1 MSAQAARREVVTDY
15 TSQQHEDII
24 AYLQSMGGKLSG
36 NNIKKI
42 PCPSCGKAEAWTKVA
57 DPTVIIC
64 NRREKCGTNKHIKS
78 IAPHLFANW
87 AERFPSSST
96 DPNATARAYL
106 QARGLDPTKFDFEQG
121 TWTEQGHHIT
131 TVAFSCPWTKK
142 KWHRFLDI
150 PKGIE
155 GKTRWDKAEG
165 ESYQG
170 HAWATVEKIDSSQP
184 LWMVE
189 GILEALSLQ
198 QGLGV
203 QAATTFSATH
213 IPTKFYEQLDTSQEI
228 IIALNSDNAG
238 QDGSHKNLEHLK
250 KLGFKQI
257 KVYQPPVGKDWND
270 LLCLGLF
277 AEELREKTL
286 ADAKW
291 SGRLLQAKSPDEYFT
306 ILRERSKKSL
316 QFFIWNGRT
325 WIGSTTTKNDELV
338 IKVERAAD
346 CELRL
351 LFSLNDTTD
360 KLRHKQVFILE
371 TKSQREG
378 IKQVRVSAN
387 ELVQS
392 TALSTTLLET
402 TRQVLRVPSAQYA
415 EFADFL
421 LKGKPPTIRQLE
433 TTGYDEDSNAFVFP
447 KFAFDQHGQLHQP
460 NAHGYYEQLRLM
472 PKEDPNAIKDLPK
485 GTADIPNILQDHWTA
500 FGVNG
505 ALSLGFQVASLFLHS
520 TFPHLGFHPI
530 LSKWGDA
537 GTGKTEGSR
546 IENQMFGMNW
556 TGVAMPKQTT
566 GNGLDRV
573 CAKQSSQVV
582 FINEAAD
589 GKTNFSM
596 DKLLTIFNREGVVKA
611 QKSNDLSTRVVEFKA
626 ALAFTW
632 NVEMRATAPI
642 KQRMVSLQYKANDQN
657 QETREAFRS
666 LFERKP
672 EELASVLQLLM
683 QHRAEIEQQL
693 VQDVLKLRSKL
704 LLLGV
709 ATERIAGCYAV
720 CLAGFQAL
728 VSIAGLDVQVA
739 KERLKLVMEQATQMA
754 KTKNAYASDETE
766 DADVF
771 LEAIL
776 GELQG
781 RPDPTAYSD
790 SGFKLYKDRTT
801 NEQQVAIHIESA
813 VPYLREQRRL
823 ELTRDLK
830 ALKSQLQQHPLFVK
844 KDYPTKIYDKNVKA
858 YVFRYEL
865 EQEEQ
870 KVESVESVEKKV
882 ESPE

>member
-1 MSAQAARREVVTDY
+1 MSAQAAIVGKEKDY
-15 TSQQHEDII
+15 DSQFKEEIVAHLI
-24 AYLQSMGGKLSG
+24 SMGGKVSG
-36 NNIKKI
+36 NNINSI
-42 PCPSCGKAEAWTKVA
+42 TCPSCGKAEAWTKAV

-64 NRREKCGTNKHIKS
+64 NRKNNCGTNTHIKF

-87 AERFPSSST
+87 AERFPSNPT

-106 QARGLDPTKFDFEQG
+106 RARGLDPTKFDFEQG
-121 TWTEQGHHIT
+121 TWSEQSHNIT
-131 TVAFSCPWTKK
+131 TVAFSCPWTSKR
-142 KWHRFLDI
+142 WHRLLDV
-150 PKGIE
+150 PKGID

-170 HAWATVEKIDSSQP
+170 NAWATSEIDSSQP

-198 QGLGV
+198 QGLGF
-203 QAATTFSATH
+203 QAATTFSAAH
-213 IPTKFYEQLDTSQEI
+213 IPTKFYEQLDRSQEI
-228 IIALNSDNAG
+228 IIALNADKAG
-238 QDGSHKNLEHLK
+238 QDGTHKNLEQLK

-257 KVYQPPVGKDWND
+257 KVSQPPVGKDWND

-286 ADAKW
+286 ADARW
-291 SGRLLQAKSPDEYFT
+291 SGRLLQAKSPDEYFM
-306 ILRERSKKSL
+306 ILRERSKKPT
-316 QFFIWNGRT
+316 QFFLWSGRT
-325 WIGSTTTKNDELV
+325 WIGSATTNKEGEDV
-338 IKVERAAD
+338 IKVDRAAD

-360 KLRHKQVFILE
+360 KLRHKQVFLLE

-378 IKQVRVSAN
+378 IKQIRVSAN

-402 TRQVLRVPSAQYA
+402 ARQVLKVSNAQYS

-421 LKGKPPTIRQLE
+421 LKGNPPTIRQLE

-447 KFAFDQHGQLHQP
+447 KFAFDQEGQLHQP
-460 NAHGYYEQLRLM
+460 NAHGYYEKLRLM
-472 PKEDPNAIKDLPK
+472 PKEDTNAIKCLPSNNY
-485 GTADIPNILQDHWTA
+485 AIPQILEDHWNA

-505 ALSLGFQVASLFLHS
+505 ALSLGFQVTSLFLHA

-530 LSKWGDA
+530 LSKVGDP

-546 IENQMFGMNW
+546 IENRMFGMDW
-556 TGVAMPKQTT
+556 AGIPMPKTT
-566 GNGLDRV
+566 TNNGLDRT

-611 QKSNDLSTRVVEFKA
+611 QKSNDLSTRVVEIKA

-632 NVEMRATAPI
+632 NVEMRASAPI
-642 KQRMVSLQYKANDQN
+642 KQRMVSLQYKASDQSD
-657 QETREAFRS
+657 ETREAFRR

-672 EELASVLQLLM
+672 EELAAVLQLLM
-683 QHRAEIEQQL
+683 QHRAEIEERL
-693 VQDVLKLRSKL
+693 IQDVLQLRRKL
-704 LLLGV
+704 LMIGV

-720 CLAGFQAL
+720 CLAGFQTL
-728 VSIAGLDVQVA
+728 VSIAGIDAQIA
-739 KERLKLVMEQATQMA
+739 KERLKLVLEQTTQMA

-781 RPDPTAYSD
+781 KTDPTAYSD
-790 SGFKLYKDRTT
+790 DGFRLYTDRST
-801 NEQQVAIHIESA
+801 NQQ
-813 VPYLREQRRL
+813 Q
-823 ELTRDLK
+823 
-830 ALKSQLQQHPLFVK
+830 
-844 KDYPTKIYDKNVKA
+844 
-858 YVFRYEL
+858 
-865 EQEEQ
+865 
-870 KVESVESVEKKV
+870 
-882 ESPE
+882 

>member
-1 MSAQAARREVVTDY
+1 MSAATAESWSEDSDLKQALIDELTGR
-15 TSQQHEDII
+15 
-24 AYLQSMGGKLSG
+24 GGVRAG
-36 NNIKKI
+36 HRIKKI
-42 PCPSCGKAEAWTKVA
+42 CCPNCEKSEAYSFADKPFTIHCPRKNECGVKTSLKALRP
-57 DPTVIIC
+57 DLF
-64 NRREKCGTNKHIKS
+64 TNWSKRYP
-78 IAPHLFANW
+78 ATAAN
-87 AERFPSSST
+87 
-96 DPNATARAYL
+96 PNATAEQYLKSRA
-106 QARGLDPTKFDFEQG
+106 LDPSQFEYEQA
-121 TWTEQGHHIT
+121 TWREGNQTFT
-131 TVAFSCPWTKK
+131 TVAFKCSWTTRR
-142 KWHRFLDI
+142 WHRLLEKTKD
-150 PKGIE
+150 
-155 GKTRWDKAEG
+155 KTRWDKGDGPA
-165 ESYQG
+165 YQG
-170 HAWATVEKIDSSQP
+170 HAWTTGEIDSSQP

-198 QGLGV
+198 QGLGF

-213 IPTKFYEQLDTSQEI
+213 IPTKLYEQLDTSQEI
-228 IIALNSDNAG
+228 IIALNADKAG
-238 QDGSHKNLEHLK
+238 QDGTHKNLEQLK

-257 KVYQPPVGKDWND
+257 KVAQPPAGKDWND

-286 ADAKW
+286 ADARW
-291 SGRLLQAKSPDEYFT
+291 SGRLLQAKTPDEYFT

-325 WIGSTTTKNDELV
+325 WSGSVSTTQDEKV
-338 IKVERAAD
+338 KVERAAD

-378 IKQVRVSAN
+378 VKQVRVSAN

-402 TRQVLRVPSAQYA
+402 TRQVLRVPNAQYS

-421 LKGKPPTIRQLE
+421 LRGKPPTIRQLE

-447 KFAFDQHGQLHQP
+447 KFAFDQQGQLHQP

-472 PKEDPNAIKDLPK
+472 PKEDPNAIKELSRSN
-485 GTADIPNILQDHWTA
+485 ADIVNILQDHWTA

-530 LSKWGDA
+530 LSKVGDP

-589 GKTNFSM
+589 GKTNFTM

-632 NVEMRATAPI
+632 NVEMRASAPI
-642 KQRMVSLQYKANDQN
+642 KQRMVSLQYKASN
-657 QETREAFRS
+657 QDDDTREAFRS

-683 QHRAEIEQQL
+683 QHRGEIEQQL

-704 LLLGV
+704 QQAGV

-728 VSIAGLDVQVA
+728 VSVAGLDTQVA
-739 KERLKLVMEQATQMA
+739 KERFKLVLDQTTQMA

-781 RPDPTAYSD
+781 NGASTAYND
-790 SGFKLYKDRTT
+790 NGFRLYKDRST
-801 NEQQVAIHIESA
+801 NQQQVAIYIEAA

-844 KDYPTKIYDKNVKA
+844 KDYPTRIHSSTNKNVKA

-865 EQEEQ
+865 EQEG
-870 KVESVESVEKKV
+870 EK
-882 ESPE
+882 